1 MNMPITEEDPT
12 NILLKLVSCS
22 ESLVSWSK
30 VKSTRDLVNRVTEI
44 EVEYM
49 YCSIIYN

>member
-12 NILLKLVSCS
+12 NILLKLVSYS
-22 ESLVSWSK
+22 ESLDSWSN

-44 EVEYM
+44 EDEHM
-49 YCSIIYN
+49 YHLIIYN